1 MAATMRFFQLCGL
14 TTPRALT
21 VAARIPLSLTVL
33 ALALLIEAF
42 ARRLFHTTRAGLY
55 AALIILSSFGLFI
68 FTRITIP
75 DAMVC
80 LFTTLALYCFWRTEE
95 TPRRRFCYGFAAA
108 CALNVLTKGFIG
120 VVFPTIIVL
129 LYLLLTRGL
138 HRT

>member
-1 MAATMRFFQLCGL
+1 MAATMRLFQLCGL

-55 AALIILSSFGLFI
+55 AALIILSSFGL
-68 FTRITIP
+68 
-75 DAMVC
+75 
-80 LFTTLALYCFWRTEE
+80 YCFWRTEE

-108 CALNVLTKGFIG
+108 CALNVLTKGLIG

-138 HRT
+138 HRTAH